1 MEEVEVENK
10 SEQLSNKSIE
20 LETCNK
26 ELEKSNGQ
34 ITGMFKHSCCS
45 TV

>member
-10 SEQLSNKSIE
+10 TEQLSNKSIE
-20 LETCNK
+20 LETCTN

-34 ITGMFKHSCCS
+34 NTGIDTFK
-45 TV
+45 